1 MTITS
6 HKQLI
11 VWQKSMDLVVEIYH
25 LVKRLPKEETYSL
38 SDQMRRA
45 AISIPS
51 NIAEGFFRHSSRQY
65 IQFLSVAR
73 GSTAE
78 LETQLLI
85 AIRLKYFTEFQSN
98 NALNLC
104 NEILKMLS
112 KIIIKLE
119 TKDKN
124 H

>member
-1 MTITS
+1 MA
-6 HKQLI
+6 KDYKDLLI
-11 VWQKSMDLVVEIYH
+11 WKKSMDLVVEIYH

-112 KIIIKLE
+112 KMIIKLE